1 LLIFNNEFIGIYFTI
16 SVKNSLGNTS
26 YFEVKVTARTMQEG
40 VKTTLFTRLSKS
52 PAFRSIMLFSA
63 FRAVYG
69 MGILVV
75 TYFIATSDNLPI
87 WTSVIFL
94 LFSMVF
100 SRILFKFIKK
110 KWAKGEDTSEPMVP
124 TTVI

>member
-1 LLIFNNEFIGIYFTI
+1 MEERKLSFF
-16 SVKNSLGNTS
+16 
-26 YFEVKVTARTMQEG
+26 A
-40 VKTTLFTRLSKS
+40 RLSKS
-52 PAFRSIMLFSA
+52 PTFRTMMLFSA

-69 MGILVV
+69 TGILIV
-75 TYFIATSDNLPI
+75 TYFIATSENAPI
-87 WTSVIFL
+87 WTSIIFL

-110 KWAKGEDTSEPMVP
+110 KWAKGEDTSEPIVS

>member
-1 LLIFNNEFIGIYFTI
+1 
-16 SVKNSLGNTS
+16 
-26 YFEVKVTARTMQEG
+26 
-40 VKTTLFTRLSKS
+40 
-52 PAFRSIMLFSA
+52 MLFSA

-69 MGILVV
+69 TGILIV
-75 TYFIATSDNLPI
+75 TYFIATSENVPI

-110 KWAKGEDTSEPMVP
+110 KWAKGEDTPEPMVAP

>member
-1 LLIFNNEFIGIYFTI
+1 MSRFKKMME
-16 SVKNSLGNTS
+16 
-26 YFEVKVTARTMQEG
+26 
-40 VKTTLFTRLSKS
+40 S
-52 PAFRSIMLFSA
+52 PLFRSFLLFSA

-69 MGILVV
+69 TGILIV
-75 TYFIATSDNLPI
+75 TYFIATSDSVPI
-87 WTSVIFL
+87 WTSIIFL

-110 KWAKGEDTSEPMVP
+110 KWAKGEDTSTPMVP